1 MTGARIGIVTGASR
15 GIGRAAAIALAERGV
30 AVACA
35 YGSDDAGAKETVA
48 AIEAAGG
55 TAAPFRA
62 DVADEAQVKELFRQ
76 VKEWRS
82 APLVLVANAGV
93 RRDGPSVKYPLD
105 ELRRTLDV
113 NLIGGFLCAREALRG
128 MQLARWGR
136 IVFVSSAAAL
146 RGNPGQ
152 AAYTASKAGLHG
164 LVRSLAREVASRG
177 ITVNA
182 VAPGFVDTDLTAEL
196 TDDQRARMIEATP
209 AGRPGTPGE
218 IAAAIAF
225 LAGDEASYVT
235 GAVLSVDGGA
245 TA

>member
-1 MTGARIGIVTGASR
+1 MTGPRVALVTGASR
-15 GIGRAAAIALAERGV
+15 GIGRAAAIAVARGGG

-48 AIEAAGG
+48 AIESGGG

-62 DVADEAQVKELFRQ
+62 DVADEAQVKELFREI
-76 VKEWRS
+76 KEWRGT
-82 APLVLVANAGV
+82 PLVLVANAGV
-93 RRDGPSVKYPLD
+93 RRDGPSVKYPLA
-105 ELRRTLDV
+105 ELKRTLDV
-113 NLIGGFLCAREALRG
+113 NLIGAFLCAREALRG

-152 AAYTASKAGLHG
+152 AAYTASKAGVHG

-182 VAPGFVDTDLTAEL
+182 VAPGFVDTDLTIDL
-196 TDDQRARMIEATP
+196 TDEQRARMIEATP
-209 AGRPGTPGE
+209 AGRPGTPEE
-218 IAAAIAF
+218 IAAVIAF
-225 LAGDEASYVT
+225 LATEEASYVN